1 MLLRGIFYEGT
12 KRKTTKIVSAFCVG
26 DKDFNEPK
34 LTKMEYDFIIR
45 SPEALFREENW
56 RDRLQNPEY
65 QRKIKLIVVD
75 KAHKMVHWYVTV
87 YLKNV
92 YQLNLYKLHILT
104 TVKKGRVHLL
114 APVNKR
120 RLYDHQNHCTTIK
133 TPRWLLGVHFKKKAA
148 TKKTIM
154 QLEEKEFVALPNEI
168 KRKIKDPALEAFGS
182 RLHYNFSD
190 Y

>member
-1 MLLRGIFYEGT
+1 MTLYYIL
-12 KRKTTKIVSAFCVG
+12 
-26 DKDFNEPK
+26 
-34 LTKMEYDFIIR
+34 R

-56 RDRLQNPEY
+56 RDTLQNPEY

-75 KAHKMVHWYVTV
+75 KAPKMVHWYVTV
-87 YLKNV
+87 YLKNL

-133 TPRWLLGVHFKKKAA
+133 TPRWLLGVHFKKKQQQR
-148 TKKTIM
+148 KQSCSWKRRSFLRYPMKLKEKSKT
-154 QLEEKEFVALPNEI
+154 LL
-168 KRKIKDPALEAFGS
+168 
-182 RLHYNFSD
+182 
-190 Y
+190 

>member
-1 MLLRGIFYEGT
+1 MRAYLCWYQTRVYLLLRAIFYEGT

-34 LTKMEYDFIIR
+34 LTKMEYDFILR

-56 RDRLQNPEY
+56 CDRLQNPEY

-114 APVNKR
+114 VPVNKR

-133 TPRWLLGVHFKKKAA
+133 TPRWILGVHFKKKQQQR
-148 TKKTIM
+148 KQSCSWKRRSFLRYPMKLKEKSKT
-154 QLEEKEFVALPNEI
+154 LL
-168 KRKIKDPALEAFGS
+168 
-182 RLHYNFSD
+182 
-190 Y
+190 